1 MTRNA
6 NEPVRMAFKTSTAS
20 LIPVWR
26 HQPCIRLKNGMTA
39 RRTIMSMGA
48 AVQSRFR
55 SGTRNSNRKSQ
66 AHTSEQRIRPIC
78 DTSTKRDRQRNSAED
93 FLWLLIFLIARQ
105 DDCFGRGHLPLFI
118 VIGGQFL

>member
-6 NEPVRMAFKTSTAS
+6 NEPARMAFKTSTAS

-39 RRTIMSMGA
+39 RRTTISMGA
-48 AVQSRFR
+48 AVQSRLG
-55 SGTRNSNRKSQ
+55 SGIRNSNRKSQ

-78 DTSTKRDRQRNSAED
+78 KPSTNSDRQRNRAGD
-93 FLWLLIFLIARQ
+93 FLLSFLMDDRVHLLGSRPSLFDSRWLAAVV
-105 DDCFGRGHLPLFI
+105 D
-118 VIGGQFL
+118 

>member
-6 NEPVRMAFKTSTAS
+6 NEPVRIAFITSIAS

-48 AVQSRFR
+48 AVQSRLG
-55 SGTRNSNRKSQ
+55 SGIRNSKRKSQ
-66 AHTSEQRIRPIC
+66 AHTSEQRMSPIC
-78 DTSTKRDRQRNSAED
+78 NTSTSRDRQRNSVGD
-93 FLWLLIFLIARQ
+93 FLLIFLIARQ
-105 DDCFGRGHLPLFI
+105 GTVLGVDTYLVHR
-118 VIGGQFL
+118 